1 MTNYTANV
9 GTQYKRAAKIE
20 IENTAIPT
28 ALFVEEDVMQLAT
41 GEVYRTSA
49 GYIQLSYVATDTIT
63 LVAAITGLPVG
74 SVITQADIQVIM
86 DSFYLQAALARDAVA
101 ETAAPGVSAAPAV
114 SAPTT
119 GV

>member
-28 ALFVEEDVMQLAT
+28 ALFVEEDVMQLVT

-49 GYIQLSYVATDTIT
+49 GYMQLSYVATDTIT

-86 DSFYLQAALARDAVA
+86 DSFYLQAALARDAA
-101 ETAAPGVSAAPAV
+101 

-119 GV
+119 AAPTTAAPAASAPTTA

>member
-1 MTNYTANV
+1 MANYTANV

-20 IENTAIPT
+20 LDNTAIPT

-86 DSFYLQAALARDAVA
+86 DSFYLQAALARDAVS
-101 ETAAPGVSAAPAV
+101 AAPAVSAALAV

>member
-20 IENTAIPT
+20 LENTAIPT
-28 ALFVEEDVMQLAT
+28 ALFVEEDVMQLVT

-49 GYIQLSYVATDTIT
+49 GYMQLSYVATDTIT

-86 DSFYLQAALARDAVA
+86 DSFYLQAALARDAA
-101 ETAAPGVSAAPAV
+101 AAPATATAAPAV
-114 SAPTT
+114 AASTT